1 MKEEEKTVREVSSI
15 SYISWKGKKRTRIS
29 LRARR
34 SLCGMACASWMVFGP
49 RSLILSPERTSV
61 HPVGGCI
68 FIRLPSIFPVKE
80 PFLLRPFER
89 NLESGRTGPLD
100 AIDIR
105 IAGEHAKAGSVTHG
119 YRVFLIPVL
128 VAGQLSE
135 IGSSESDAKD
145 PLTKASWLGRQRN
158 RMLDGYSD
166 LYGKQ
171 LGTDGCR

>member
-1 MKEEEKTVREVSSI
+1 MA
-15 SYISWKGKKRTRIS
+15 WH
-29 LRARR
+29 ARPGWF
-34 SLCGMACASWMVFGP
+34 SD
-49 RSLILSPERTSV
+49 LSPERTSV

-135 IGSSESDAKD
+135 IGYSESDAKD
-145 PLTKASWLGRQRN
+145 PLASFDRNMLVRVAKEPDAGRLFGFIR
-158 RMLDGYSD
+158 
-166 LYGKQ
+166 
-171 LGTDGCR
+171 